1 MRDDPALSVLVAC
14 QDRQSQGTLPVAYLS
29 QQFMSY
35 TALALPPS
43 LTLILDQLGLQV
55 PTRVQHELFP
65 IVLEGRDVLV
75 SANTG
80 SGKTLAYLLPLLAR
94 FVAGEA
100 RQRACTLIVVPT
112 RELVAQLAQVLASFA
127 SALPDCKV
135 VSLAG
140 GSSINTQLMQLRGGA
155 DFILATPGRLLDVAE
170 HNGIDKRSI
179 DVLVLDEADRL
190 LDKGF
195 QDQLDELIAMFHPRQ
210 RLMVSATF
218 SRKVRAKAGWLLK
231 KPVFL
236 ELAKAVEQV
245 RHRAVEVDEQRRSEL
260 LQYLFS
266 QQLPTPALIF
276 AADRRGA
283 EKLVEKLA
291 KGSINAAV
299 LHGKLSMAQRGKVL
313 RQLEA
318 GELQALV
325 ATDLAARGIDVPS
338 LPVIINYDLP
348 RSVELYTHRIG
359 RTARAGLGGEAISLV
374 DINSQ
379 SHLSLIEKR
388 LGISI
393 PREQF
398 EGFEPSDSLLKPATL
413 TDGNGGIKGKRMSKK
428 DKLRAA
434 AAREAPNPDDSK
446 TT

>member
-1 MRDDPALSVLVAC
+1 
-14 QDRQSQGTLPVAYLS
+14 
-29 QQFMSY
+29 MSF

-43 LTLILDQLGLQV
+43 LTLVLDQLGLQV
-55 PTRVQHELFP
+55 PTRVQHALFP

-94 FVAGEA
+94 FLAGDGG
-100 RQRACTLIVVPT
+100 RRGCTLIVVPT
-112 RELVAQLAQVLASFA
+112 RELVAQLAHVLDNFA
-127 SALPDCKV
+127 AVLPGCRH

-140 GSSINTQLMQLRGGA
+140 GSSINAQLMRLRGGA
-155 DFILATPGRLLDVAE
+155 DFIMATPGRLLDIVE
-170 HNGIDKRSI
+170 HNGIDRSSI

-190 LDKGF
+190 LDEGF
-195 QDQLDELIAMFHPRQ
+195 QDQLDELITMFHPRQ
-210 RLMVSATF
+210 RLMVSATY

-231 KPVFL
+231 TPVFL
-236 ELAKAVEQV
+236 ELATAVEAV
-245 RHRAVEVDEQRRSEL
+245 RHRAVDVDEQRRSEL
-260 LQYLFS
+260 LLFLFS

-276 AADRRGA
+276 TADRKGA
-283 EKLVEKLA
+283 EKLADVLV
-291 KGSINAAV
+291 KGSLNAAV
-299 LHGKLSMAQRGKVL
+299 LHGKLSMAQREKVL

-338 LPVIINYDLP
+338 LPLIINYDLP
-348 RSVELYTHRIG
+348 RSVDLYTHRIG

-388 LGISI
+388 LGIDI
-393 PREQF
+393 PREQVV
-398 EGFEPSDSLLKPATL
+398 GFEPRNCLQKPLPL

-434 AAREAPNPDDSK
+434 AAQAARNADDSES
-446 TT
+446 T

>member
-1 MRDDPALSVLVAC
+1 
-14 QDRQSQGTLPVAYLS
+14 
-29 QQFMSY
+29 MSFN
-35 TALALPPS
+35 ALALPPG
-43 LTLILDQLGLQV
+43 LTLVLDELGLQV
-55 PTRVQHELFP
+55 PTPVQHELYP

-80 SGKTLAYLLPLLAR
+80 SGKTLAYLLPLLTR
-94 FVAGEA
+94 FLAGEA
-100 RQRACTLIVVPT
+100 KQRACTLIVVPT
-112 RELVAQLAQVLASFA
+112 RELVAQLAQVLEDFTHRM
-127 SALPDCKV
+127 PGCKV

-140 GSSINTQLMQLRGGA
+140 GSSINTQLRQLRGGA
-155 DFILATPGRLLDVAE
+155 DFILATPGRLLDVVE
-170 HNGIDKRSI
+170 HNGIDKSSI

-190 LDKGF
+190 LDEGF
-195 QDQLDELIAMFHPRQ
+195 QDQLDELIALFHPRQ

-218 SRKVRAKAGWLLK
+218 SRKVRAKAGWLLQ

-236 ELAKAVEQV
+236 ELATAVEQV
-245 RHRAVEVDEQRRSEL
+245 RHRAVEVDEKRRSEL
-260 LQYLFS
+260 LLFLFS
-266 QQLPTPALIF
+266 QHLATPALIF
-276 AADRRGA
+276 TADRRGA

-318 GELQALV
+318 GELQVLV

-338 LPVIINYDLP
+338 LPLIINYDLP
-348 RSVELYTHRIG
+348 RSVDLYTHRIG
-359 RTARAGLGGEAISLV
+359 RTARAGQGGEAISLV

-379 SHLSLIEKR
+379 PHLSLIEKR
-388 LGISI
+388 LGMDI
-393 PREQF
+393 PREQIK
-398 EGFEPSDSLLKPATL
+398 GFEPLDTVQRPVVL

-434 AAREAPNPDDSK
+434 AARAASGPEDSQD
-446 TT
+446 T

>member
-1 MRDDPALSVLVAC
+1 M
-14 QDRQSQGTLPVAYLS
+14 
-29 QQFMSY
+29 
-35 TALALPPS
+35 
-43 LTLILDQLGLQV
+43 
-55 PTRVQHELFP
+55 QHELFP

-80 SGKTLAYLLPLLAR
+80 SGKTLAYLLPLLTR
-94 FVAGEA
+94 FLAGEGH
-100 RQRACTLIVVPT
+100 QRACTLIVVPT
-112 RELVAQLAQVLASFA
+112 RELVAQLAQVLEKFA
-127 SALPDCKV
+127 AALPGCKV
-135 VSLAG
+135 VALAG
-140 GSSINTQLMQLRGGA
+140 GSSINVQLQQLRGGA
-155 DFILATPGRLLDVAE
+155 DFILATPGRLLDVVE
-170 HNGIDKRSI
+170 HNGIVKSSI

-190 LDKGF
+190 LDEGF
-195 QDQLDELIAMFHPRQ
+195 QDQLDELIALFHPRQ
-210 RLMVSATF
+210 RLMLSATY

-231 KPVFL
+231 SPVFL
-236 ELAKAVEQV
+236 ELATAVEQV
-245 RHRAVEVDEQRRSEL
+245 RHRGVEVDEQRRSEL
-260 LQYLFS
+260 LLFLFS
-266 QQLPTPALIF
+266 QQLSTPALIF
-276 AADRRGA
+276 TADRRGA
-283 EKLVEKLA
+283 EKLAEKLA
-291 KGSINAAV
+291 KGSIKAGV

-313 RQLEA
+313 RQLET

-379 SHLSLIEKR
+379 SHLSLIEAR

-393 PREQF
+393 PREQIDC
-398 EGFEPSDSLLKPATL
+398 FEPRNVLQKVAPL

-434 AAREAPNPDDSK
+434 AARAEPNSDDSES
-446 TT
+446 T

>member
-1 MRDDPALSVLVAC
+1 
-14 QDRQSQGTLPVAYLS
+14 
-29 QQFMSY
+29 MSFN
-35 TALALPPS
+35 ALALPPS
-43 LTLILDQLGLQV
+43 LTLVLEQLDLQV
-55 PTRVQHELFP
+55 PTHVQHELFP

-80 SGKTLAYLLPLLAR
+80 SGKTLAYLLPLLTR
-94 FVAGEA
+94 FLASKGK
-100 RQRACTLIVVPT
+100 QRACTLIVVPT
-112 RELVAQLAQVLASFA
+112 RELVAQLALVLDNFA
-127 SALPDCKV
+127 AVLPSCKV

-140 GSSINTQLMQLRGGA
+140 GSSINTQLKQLRGGA
-155 DFILATPGRLLDVAE
+155 DFILATPGRLLDVVE
-170 HNGIDKRSI
+170 HNGIDKSCI

-190 LDKGF
+190 LDEGF

-210 RLMVSATF
+210 RLMVSATY

-231 KPVFL
+231 TPVFL
-236 ELAKAVEQV
+236 ELATAVDQV

-260 LQYLFS
+260 LLFLFS

-276 AADRRGA
+276 TADRKGT

-291 KGSINAAV
+291 KGSINAAA

-338 LPVIINYDLP
+338 LPLIINYDLP

-359 RTARAGLGGEAISLV
+359 RTARAGLGGEAMSLV

-388 LGISI
+388 LNISI

-398 EGFEPSDSLLKPATL
+398 EGFEPLNTLQKSVPL

-434 AAREAPNPDDSK
+434 AARAASDPDDSQSP
-446 TT
+446 